1 MNKFKACFEVLD
13 NFGYKPELS
22 IDRKYVYTSICGGVI
37 NLVLYMVL
45 IYIGLTEFIQFYH

>member
-22 IDRKYVYTSICGGVI
+22 IDRKYAYTSICGGVI